1 MRNGVI
7 AGSIAA
13 VVVVL
18 VSLPLRSPADNVF
31 NSATVGLASLLVGI
45 AAGLFWDKLADSQRR
60 LLYHAGAL
68 ALGLTAVVVMAVVG
82 ETWLNRSVSFI
93 VPLAVIAFV
102 LSGVLAPVFNG
113 LRIASSNWAA
123 PAVLVIA
130 AVIGIGLVGQGD
142 GESGDLALPEK
153 VGSGTVGDGLHFLV
167 TDGSEITF
175 TVGEKLSRLP
185 LPSDAVVRTEA
196 LSGQLNLDDGPSQV
210 SVDLSTLSS
219 DQDFRDSYIRT
230 RMFPNT
236 PVAVFTVGDLGDL
249 PPEFFSGE
257 TFTRQVS
264 GSLNVNGR
272 DFPLTFDLEIRND
285 GDMLNILARTVF
297 TWDQFGIRVP
307 NIRNIVSVEDEVSV
321 QLLLVA
327 EPS

>member
-13 VVVVL
+13 VVVAL

-31 NSATVGLASLLVGI
+31 NTATVGLASLFVGI
-45 AAGLFWDKLADSQRR
+45 AASLLWDELAGSQRR
-60 LLYHAGAL
+60 PLYHAGAL
-68 ALGLTAVVVMAVVG
+68 AFGLTAVVVIAVLG
-82 ETWLNRSVSFI
+82 EIWLNRSVSFI

-102 LSGVLAPVFNG
+102 VSGVLVPVLSG
-113 LRIASSNWAA
+113 IRIATSSWAA
-123 PAVLVIA
+123 PALLIVA
-130 AVIGIGLVGQGD
+130 AAIGIGLVGQGD
-142 GESGDLALPEK
+142 VESGDFSLPER
-153 VGSGTVGDGLHFLV
+153 VGSGKVGDGLHFLV
-167 TDGSEITF
+167 TGGSEITF

-196 LSGQLNLDDGPSQV
+196 LSGQLNLEDGPSQV
-210 SVDLSTLSS
+210 SVDLLTLSS

-230 RMFPNT
+230 RMFPNS
-236 PVAVFTVGDLGDL
+236 PVAVFTVGNLDDL
-249 PPEFFSGE
+249 PPEFYSGE

-264 GSLNVNGR
+264 GSLNVNGG

-297 TWDQFGIRVP
+297 TWDQLGIRVP

-321 QLLLVA
+321 RLLLIA

>member
-13 VVVVL
+13 VVVAL

-31 NSATVGLASLLVGI
+31 NTATVGLASLFVGI
-45 AAGLFWDKLADSQRR
+45 AASLLWDKLAGSQRR
-60 LLYHAGAL
+60 PLYHAGAL
-68 ALGLTAVVVMAVVG
+68 AFGLTAVVVIAVLG
-82 ETWLNRSVSFI
+82 EIWLNRSVSFI

-102 LSGVLAPVFNG
+102 VSGVLVPVLSG
-113 LRIASSNWAA
+113 IRIATSSWAA
-123 PAVLVIA
+123 PALLIVA
-130 AVIGIGLVGQGD
+130 AAIGIGLVGQGD
-142 GESGDLALPEK
+142 VESGDFSLSER
-153 VGSGTVGDGLHFLV
+153 VGSGKVGDGLHFLV
-167 TDGSEITF
+167 TGGSEITF

-196 LSGQLNLDDGPSQV
+196 LSGQLNLEDGPSQV
-210 SVDLSTLSS
+210 SVDLLTLSS

-230 RMFPNT
+230 RMFPNS
-236 PVAVFTVGDLGDL
+236 PVAVFTVGNLDDL
-249 PPEFFSGE
+249 PPEFYSGE

-264 GSLNVNGR
+264 GSLNVNGG

-297 TWDQFGIRVP
+297 TWDQLGIRVP

-321 QLLLVA
+321 RLLLIA

>member
-1 MRNGVI
+1 M
-7 AGSIAA
+7 
-13 VVVVL
+13 
-18 VSLPLRSPADNVF
+18 
-31 NSATVGLASLLVGI
+31 
-45 AAGLFWDKLADSQRR
+45 
-60 LLYHAGAL
+60 
-68 ALGLTAVVVMAVVG
+68 ALGLTAVVIAAVLG
-82 ETWLNRSVSFI
+82 GTQLDRTVSFS

-102 LSGVLAPVFNG
+102 LSGALVPALSG
-113 LRIASSNWAA
+113 LKIATPSWAA

-142 GESGDLALPEK
+142 GESGDLSLPEQ
-153 VGSGTVGDGLHFLV
+153 VGSGIVGDGLQFLV

-196 LSGQLNLDDGPSQV
+196 LSGQLNLDEGSSQV
-210 SVDLSTLSS
+210 SVDLSILSS
-219 DQDFRDSYIRT
+219 DQDFRDRYIQT
-230 RMFPNT
+230 RMFQNS
-236 PVAVFTVGDLGDL
+236 PVAVFTVDVLGVL

-264 GSLNVNGR
+264 GSLNVNGG
-272 DFPLTFDLEIRND
+272 DFPLTFDLEVRND
-285 GDMLNILARTVF
+285 GDVLNILARTVF

-307 NIRNIVSVEDEVSV
+307 NISNIVSVEDEVSV

-327 EPS
+327 VPS

>member
-13 VVVVL
+13 VVVAL

-31 NSATVGLASLLVGI
+31 NTATVGLASLFVGI
-45 AAGLFWDKLADSQRR
+45 AASLLWDKLAGSQRR
-60 LLYHAGAL
+60 PLYHAGAL
-68 ALGLTAVVVMAVVG
+68 AFGLTAVVVIAVLG
-82 ETWLNRSVSFI
+82 EIWLNRSVSFI

-102 LSGVLAPVFNG
+102 VSGVLVPVLSG
-113 LRIASSNWAA
+113 IRIATSSWAA
-123 PAVLVIA
+123 PALLIVA
-130 AVIGIGLVGQGD
+130 AAIGIGLVGQGD
-142 GESGDLALPEK
+142 VESGDFSLPER
-153 VGSGTVGDGLHFLV
+153 VGSGKVGDGLHFLV
-167 TDGSEITF
+167 TGGSEITF

-196 LSGQLNLDDGPSQV
+196 LSGQLNLEDGPSQV
-210 SVDLSTLSS
+210 SVDLLTLSS

-230 RMFPNT
+230 RMFPNS
-236 PVAVFTVGDLGDL
+236 PVAVFTVGNLDDL
-249 PPEFFSGE
+249 PPEFYSGE

-264 GSLNVNGR
+264 GSLNVNGG

-297 TWDQFGIRVP
+297 TWDQLGIRVP

-321 QLLLVA
+321 RLLLIA

>member
-13 VVVVL
+13 VVVAL

-31 NSATVGLASLLVGI
+31 NTATVGLASLFVGI
-45 AAGLFWDKLADSQRR
+45 AASLLWDKLAGSQRR
-60 LLYHAGAL
+60 PLYHAGAL
-68 ALGLTAVVVMAVVG
+68 AFGLTAVVVIAVLG
-82 ETWLNRSVSFI
+82 EIWLNRSVSFI

-102 LSGVLAPVFNG
+102 VSGVLVPVLSG
-113 LRIASSNWAA
+113 IRIATSSWAA
-123 PAVLVIA
+123 PALLIVA
-130 AVIGIGLVGQGD
+130 AAIGIGLVGQGD
-142 GESGDLALPEK
+142 VESGDFSLPER
-153 VGSGTVGDGLHFLV
+153 VGSGKVGDGLHFLV
-167 TDGSEITF
+167 TGGSEITF

-185 LPSDAVVRTEA
+185 LPSDAVVRTKA
-196 LSGQLNLDDGPSQV
+196 LSGQLNLEDGPSQV
-210 SVDLSTLSS
+210 SVDLLTLSS

-230 RMFPNT
+230 RMFPNS
-236 PVAVFTVGDLGDL
+236 PVAVFTVGNLDDL
-249 PPEFFSGE
+249 PPEFYSGE

-264 GSLNVNGR
+264 GSLNVNGG

-297 TWDQFGIRVP
+297 TWDQLGIRVP

-321 QLLLVA
+321 RLLLIA